1 MIAHLS
7 IPSPPPEWSSF
18 QIPLGFTTLTIHAY
32 AICILVGII
41 VATIWTGR
49 RLTSRGAEP
58 GVVLDIV
65 LFAVPLGIIGARAYH
80 VLTHPDDYFYPGA
93 NVWNPFEPGAI
104 WNIWDGGGAIFGALI
119 GGGIGALIGCRI
131 TGIRFLSFADALA
144 PAMLAAQAFGRLGN
158 WFNHE
163 LFGQPT
169 TLPWGLEIESTN
181 PAWPAGLPDGTLFQ
195 PTFLYEIIWNV
206 IGIAVILYLER
217 RFNLRWGKA
226 FGVYLIWYGLGRWPL
241 EAIRL
246 DPSEIFLGV
255 RTNIWAAW
263 AAIVVGIVLILV
275 QRRRHTGFELS
286 PYTPGREWSPD
297 DDELDSAEVDSDDAI
312 EPSDDATPITQ
323 RATEATST
331 TGTQP

>member
-195 PTFLYEIIWNV
+195 PTFLYEIIWNLALAAFLV
-206 IGIAVILYLER
+206 WLGHHRKIRPPGLFALYVMGYSAFRIFEESLRVDPAHHIL
-217 RFNLRWGKA
+217 GQ
-226 FGVYLIWYGLGRWPL
+226 
-241 EAIRL
+241 RL
-246 DPSEIFLGV
+246 NFWV
-255 RTNIWAAW
+255 
-263 AAIVVGIVLILV
+263 AIVLSLI
-275 QRRRHTGFELS
+275 GFAWFL
-286 PYTPGREWSPD
+286 W
-297 DDELDSAEVDSDDAI
+297 
-312 EPSDDATPITQ
+312 TQ
-323 RATEATST
+323 RDRPGADDPPVV
-331 TGTQP
+331 QPAEGG